1 MFGRGIGGR
10 GKGRGLRGGVCTSKQ
25 CVCPNCGYSMEVGA
39 GKPCRSVKCPKCGTP
54 LMRGG

>member
-1 MFGRGIGGR
+1 MMFGRGR

-39 GKPCRSVKCPKCGTP
+39 GKPCRSVKCPNCGTP
-54 LMRGG
+54 LMRGW